1 MKKEDKKDFKIKF
14 GNQVYND
21 FGERL
26 CMEEN
31 CSEKAEYKAPKNKT
45 ELRTYIWFCIKHIR
59 IFNKEWNFFSDLS
72 ENEFNEKIKNAMTWE
87 RPSWKFGLNNYSRNV
102 YNVGVDDIFGF
113 LKEEK
118 NTSKDDSSLK
128 NKVICNEE
136 EKAWKVFG
144 IPYNSSKREIKKRY
158 NQLAKRF
165 HPDHNKNN
173 PKAEELLKEINIAY
187 SIINN
192 SLCKD
197 NIQ

>member
-1 MKKEDKKDFKIKF
+1 M
-14 GNQVYND
+14 
-21 FGERL
+21 
-26 CMEEN
+26 
-31 CSEKAEYKAPKNKT
+31 P
-45 ELRTYIWFCIKHIR
+45 
-59 IFNKEWNFFSDLS
+59 
-72 ENEFNEKIKNAMTWE
+72 WE
-87 RPSWKFGLNNYSRNV
+87 RPSWKFGLNNFSRNV

-118 NTSKDDSSLK
+118 NTSKDDYSLK

-136 EKAWKVFG
+136 EKAWKIFG

>member
-1 MKKEDKKDFKIKF
+1 MGGYLSFPVCISAF
-14 GNQVYND
+14 ILRRPIVLY
-21 FGERL
+21 
-26 CMEEN
+26 EN
-31 CSEKAEYKAPKNKT
+31 NSLIGKTNKLLSFISKRILTSFPEVKGISQKN
-45 ELRTYIWFCIKHIR
+45 
-59 IFNKEWNFFSDLS
+59 
-72 ENEFNEKIKNAMTWE
+72 
-87 RPSWKFGLNNYSRNV
+87 
-102 YNVGVDDIFGF
+102 
-113 LKEEK
+113 
-118 NTSKDDSSLK
+118 K

-136 EKAWKVFG
+136 EKAWKIFG